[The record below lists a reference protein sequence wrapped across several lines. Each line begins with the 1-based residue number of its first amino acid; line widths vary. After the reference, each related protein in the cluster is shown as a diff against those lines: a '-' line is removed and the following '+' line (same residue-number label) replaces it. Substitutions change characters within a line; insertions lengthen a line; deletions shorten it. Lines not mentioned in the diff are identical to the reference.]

1 MEEWAETVVSYLDFI
16 RSYLWNWNS
25 MTMLQLGAD
34 DLVQEVAL
42 HLLIKG
48 PPSDQSN
55 LYAYFSVVS
64 KRVAISVMRRRDSR
78 PQQSEEGQFPRMDP
92 SERAQW
98 ERELVEVLQSLA
110 SMPDK
115 RASKAILLCAVGF
128 KLEEVAEILGIHT
141 DTVKRDRKTARAY
154 LGKAA

>member
-1 MEEWAETVVSYLDFI
+1 MAEWAETVVNHLDFI

-34 DLVQEVAL
+34 DLVQEVAM

-55 LYAYFSVVS
+55 LYGYFAVVS
-64 KRVAISVMRRRDSR
+64 KRVAISATRRRDSR
-78 PQQSEEGQFPRMDP
+78 PQESEEGKYPRMDP

-128 KLEEVAEILGIHT
+128 KLEEVAEMLGIHYS
-141 DTVKRDRKTARAY
+141 TVKEDYKTARAY
-154 LGKAA
+154 LGAA